1 MSKMQPSHNPALMTN
16 DQLLAELAELGKLLK
31 EADGSIWELEA
42 RQWRLR
48 AELKFRNG
56 GNHGCCG

>member
-1 MSKMQPSHNPALMTN
+1 MQPSHNPALMTN
-16 DQLLAELAELGKLLK
+16 NQLEAELAELGKRLK
-31 EADGSIWELEA
+31 EADGQTGQLET

-48 AELKFRNG
+48 TELKFREGNG

>member
-1 MSKMQPSHNPALMTN
+1 MQPSHNPALMTN
-16 DQLLAELAELGKLLK
+16 DQLLAELAELGKRLK
-31 EADGSIWELEA
+31 EADGQSWELEA

-48 AELKFRNG
+48 AELKSREGDG